1 LQIVS
6 SNYGNDFLWGVAI
19 AAAQNEGAYN
29 VDGRGASIWDV
40 YAKRVG
46 KIKGGATPQI
56 ACNFYHRY
64 KDDLML
70 VKALGFKVFRFSI
83 SWSRIFPD
91 GIGRINKEGV
101 AFYHKIIDEC
111 FQLGL
116 LPFVTLYHWDL
127 PQALQKQG
135 GWAAV
140 DMVKW
145 FSNFVGFCAKEYGHK
160 IKNWIVL
167 NEPMGFT
174 SLGYMLGKHAPGKMD
189 LELFFAAIHNA
200 ALAQAEGGRI
210 LRKLV
215 ADAHIGTSFSCSEV
229 MPFTDKKEDIDAAN
243 RMDILLNRLFIEPAL
258 GMDYPHG
265 DFALMDKL
273 HMNSKSWRYTKRMQF
288 DFDFIGVQNYF
299 SITVKHNRLIPYVQ
313 ASEVKA
319 ASRKVPHTA
328 MGWEINANSFQ
339 YMLQRFSGYDNV
351 KEIIVTEGGAYFK
364 DSLQNGAIHDTQ
376 RIDYFKQYLTAMQNA
391 MHAGA
396 NIKGYFAWTLMDN
409 FEWAEGYNARF
420 GLVYTDFDTQLRTIK
435 DSGYWWRDFL
445 KR

>member
-1 LQIVS
+1 MEIS
-6 SNYGNDFLWGVAI
+6 STNYGNDFLWGVAI

-29 VDGRGASIWDV
+29 IDGRGPSIWDV
-40 YAKRVG
+40 FAKRTG
-46 KIKGGATPQI
+46 KIKGAATPHV

-64 KDDLML
+64 KDDLTL

-83 SWSRIFPD
+83 SWSRIFPE

-111 FQLGL
+111 LQLGL
-116 LPFVTLYHWDL
+116 IPFVTLYHWDL
-127 PQALQKQG
+127 PQALQKEG
-135 GWAAV
+135 GWAAS
-140 DMVKW
+140 DMLKW
-145 FSNFVGFCAKEYGHK
+145 FTYYTSFCAREYGDR
-160 IKNWIVL
+160 IKNWIIL

-215 ADAHIGTSFSCSEV
+215 PDAYIGTSFSCSEV

-258 GMDYPHG
+258 GLDYPHG
-265 DFALMDKL
+265 DFPLMDKL

-299 SITVKHNRLIPYVQ
+299 SLTVKFNRLIPYVQ

-328 MGWEINANSFQ
+328 MGWEINAQSFQ
-339 YMLQRFSGYDNV
+339 YMLERFSAYENV

-376 RIDYFKQYLTAMQNA
+376 RIDYFKQYLAAMQNA
-391 MHAGA
+391 MEAGA

-409 FEWAEGYNARF
+409 FEWAEGYKARF
-420 GLVYTDFDTQLRTIK
+420 GLIHTDFETQLRTIK

-445 KR
+445 KK